1 MPMPVSEDDLLAYVD
16 GQLDP
21 AQRIAVEAYL
31 QEHPVL
37 AARVMQ
43 DLRQR
48 DEVRLFLMGDAPAGE
63 AAAPAPVAVLPAAVS
78 APSGTVKP
86 AVRWPA
92 VRWRPARRARSAM
105 AAAILIGLG
114 WTAHTLVGDGLIDPV
129 AAAHP
134 IPVFADEAVEAHQAA
149 ISVGPTFSGLAP
161 EEAPRLAQLVS
172 RAVGGMLPIPSF
184 PEDLLPLA
192 SRIVPWDEGSA
203 VQVVYTTHGF
213 ARVTLFAAE
222 DRRFAVTTPEAA
234 EISGLSVVYWRQGHH
249 VYALCASVPSRELLA
264 LAEAAQASWF

>member
-48 DEVRLFLMGDAPAGE
+48 DEVRLFLMGDATANDTAPPAP
-63 AAAPAPVAVLPAAVS
+63 ATPPPAPVPA
-78 APSGTVKP
+78 GIVK
-86 AVRWPA
+86 PA
-92 VRWRPARRARSAM
+92 VRWRPARRARSAI

-114 WTAHTLVGDGLIDPV
+114 WTAHTLVGDVLIDPV

-134 IPVFADEAVEAHQAA
+134 VPVFADEAVEAHRAA

-172 RAVGGMLPIPSF
+172 RAVGGLLPIPSF

-222 DRRFAVTTPEAA
+222 ERRFAVTTPEAA

-249 VYALCASVPSRELLA
+249 VYALCSSVPAKELLA

>member
-48 DEVRLFLMGDAPAGE
+48 DEVRLFLMGDSADGD
-63 AAAPAPVAVLPAAVS
+63 AAAPASAAIPAAPIP
-78 APSGTVKP
+78 APAGLIK
-86 AVRWPA
+86 PA
-92 VRWRPARRARSAM
+92 VRWRPARRARTAI
-105 AAAILIGLG
+105 AAAILIGVG
-114 WTAHTLVGDGLIDPV
+114 WTAHTLVGDVLIDPV

-134 IPVFADEAVEAHQAA
+134 IPVFADEAVEAHRAA
-149 ISVGPTFSGLAP
+149 LSVGPTFSGLAP

-172 RAVGGMLPIPSF
+172 RAVGGLLPIPNF

-222 DRRFAVTTPEAA
+222 ERRFAVTTPEAA

-249 VYALCASVPSRELLA
+249 VYALCASVPAKELLT